1 MAAKTRAIMMTN
13 VAPHFNHPKPSAII
27 RVYRYVFSERQT
39 CLVTL
44 VGSRRKFE
52 LMSPGALTDEG
63 VCHCTEY
70 SAEEYSTVDS
80 ITDDEGVEYSADN
93 AHHAPADQEW
103 EYTLGRRLNANNS
116 TFISLHIITSPLC
129 AHGWWHS
136 FLIFCSL

>member
-1 MAAKTRAIMMTN
+1 MCS
-13 VAPHFNHPKPSAII
+13 PS
-27 RVYRYVFSERQT
+27 VSVERQT

-93 AHHAPADQEW
+93 AHHALLLTKSGNVPW
-103 EYTLGRRLNANNS
+103 EKIECKQLN
-116 TFISLHIITSPLC
+116 LHIILNTT
-129 AHGWWHS
+129 
-136 FLIFCSL
+136 

>member
-1 MAAKTRAIMMTN
+1 MMTN

-63 VCHCTEY
+63 VFRCTEY
-70 SAEEYSTVDS
+70 SAVGS
-80 ITDDEGVEYSADN
+80 IRDEQY
-93 AHHAPADQEW
+93 
-103 EYTLGRRLNANNS
+103 
-116 TFISLHIITSPLC
+116 
-129 AHGWWHS
+129 HG
-136 FLIFCSL
+136 

>member
-1 MAAKTRAIMMTN
+1 MAAQTPAIMMTN

-63 VCHCTEY
+63 VFRCTEY
-70 SAEEYSTVDS
+70 SAVGS
-80 ITDDEGVEYSADN
+80 IRDEQY
-93 AHHAPADQEW
+93 H
-103 EYTLGRRLNANNS
+103 R
-116 TFISLHIITSPLC
+116 
-129 AHGWWHS
+129 
-136 FLIFCSL
+136 